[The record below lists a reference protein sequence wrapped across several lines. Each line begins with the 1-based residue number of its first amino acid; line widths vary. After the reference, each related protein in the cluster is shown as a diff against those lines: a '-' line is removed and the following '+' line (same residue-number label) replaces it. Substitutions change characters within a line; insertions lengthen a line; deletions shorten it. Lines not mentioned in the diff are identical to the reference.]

1 MNKYIFSKDQL
12 QSYGQNGF
20 LVCKNVFRPEE
31 VLDLV
36 KWSREVE
43 NFKETTE
50 KWMLYFDPSLK
61 DENKMIL
68 TRIENFVTFH
78 QGLNKLLNSEN
89 FLNIVSQ
96 LFKEEAILFKDK
108 YHLKH
113 PGAKGFKPHQD
124 ATIWKDMYGIS
135 SFITIFIAIDES
147 NLTNGCLEFSEGQHL
162 KGLLSK
168 PWKEIDKS
176 TENKLNWKP
185 IISKPGDIV
194 IFGDHT
200 PHKSKDNFSDK
211 SRRSFFFTFNKLSE
225 GDHRIRHFRDKRKN
239 YPPNFERDMG
249 KKYTFH
255 V

>member
-1 MNKYIFSKDQL
+1 MNKYIFSKDEL
-12 QSYGQNGF
+12 SKYKKDGF
-20 LVCKNVFRPEE
+20 LICKNIFKPDE
-31 VLDLV
+31 VKNLV
-36 KWSREVE
+36 KWSKEVE
-43 NFKETTE
+43 NYKETTE

-61 DENKMIL
+61 NKNKMIL
-68 TRIENFVTFH
+68 TRVENFVTYH
-78 QGLNKLLNSEN
+78 EGLNNLLNSKN
-89 FLNIVSQ
+89 FINIVSQ
-96 LFKEEAILFKDK
+96 LFNEKAILFKDK

-135 SFITIFIAIDES
+135 SFITIFISIDES
-147 NLTNGCLEFSEGQHL
+147 NIANGCLEFCEGQHL
-162 KGLLSK
+162 NGLISK
-168 PWKEIDKS
+168 PWKEIDKH
-176 TENKLNWKP
+176 TENKMKWKP
-185 IISKPGDIV
+185 ILSKPGDVV

-225 GDHRIRHFRDKRKN
+225 GDHRIRHFRDNRKN
-239 YPPNFERDMG
+239 YPPNFERDKG